1 MIYNKNFWA
10 ITTSFFHPKTILEFA
25 KDKNIICE
33 VYAESQIKFRDKITS
48 LSDAAFIILKEMRYD
63 WKALQGPRWWLYKG
77 TSLSDLRD
85 ERK

>member
-1 MIYNKNFWA
+1 
-10 ITTSFFHPKTILEFA
+10 
-25 KDKNIICE
+25 
-33 VYAESQIKFRDKITS
+33 
-48 LSDAAFIILKEMRYD
+48 MRYD